1 MEFTDDEK
9 RLWNETIKFARQ
21 NKKAIGRKLTSLDL
35 YPAED
40 EPVSVFMS
48 GSPGAG
54 KTEASIALLN
64 LFTSSSIL
72 RIDPDE
78 LRAEFD
84 LYTGGNAYLFQGGIS
99 ILISKII
106 DLALSQQQSFLL
118 DGTLAKIDIA
128 RSNVE
133 RSLEKGRYV
142 QVLYVYQN
150 PLLAWEFVKA
160 REQAE
165 GRRILADHFV
175 EQYFSA
181 RDVVN
186 TLKLEYG
193 KHVHVAFTRRVW
205 TGLTTISPSA
215 IPATSWQLRW
225 KTSHLRSQS
234 MKLPN
239 PHAEKA
245 KNPFAEFIRNA
256 KSDEKKRIYS
266 AVLTEATKRQN
277 EIIAQVKNA

>member
-1 MEFTDDEK
+1 MLVEFTDDEK

-40 EPVSVFMS
+40 QPVSVFMS

-160 REQAE
+160 REQAG

-193 KHVHVAFTRRVW
+193 KHVHVDLLLKHIDNSARLYKAGMDRIDYHIPERYTRDELAAALENV
-205 TGLTTISPSA
+205 SPQEPVNEASKSA
-215 IPATSWQLRW
+215 LREGQE
-225 KTSHLRSQS
+225 SFRGIHSQR
-234 MKLPN
+234 
-239 PHAEKA
+239 EV
-245 KNPFAEFIRNA
+245 R
-256 KSDEKKRIYS
+256 
-266 AVLTEATKRQN
+266 
-277 EIIAQVKNA
+277 